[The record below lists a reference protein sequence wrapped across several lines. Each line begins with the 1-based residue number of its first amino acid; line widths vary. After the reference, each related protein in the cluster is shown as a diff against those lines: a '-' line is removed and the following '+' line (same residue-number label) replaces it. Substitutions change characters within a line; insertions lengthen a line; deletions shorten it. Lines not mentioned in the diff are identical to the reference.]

1 MNQRGFIFDM
11 NQSPNFFVH
20 FLSEL
25 DKSTP
30 VSGSSSMPSGVI
42 FLGKGV
48 KVDSGLSIV
57 GLTNILKIPKK
68 AIIT

>member
-1 MNQRGFIFDM
+1 MK
-11 NQSPNFFVH
+11 SY
-20 FLSEL
+20 LSEF

-48 KVDSGLSIV
+48 KVDSGLSTV
-57 GLTNILKIPKK
+57 GLINILKIPKR

>member
-1 MNQRGFIFDM
+1 MYHFTGFTCV
-11 NQSPNFFVH
+11 FFVH

-57 GLTNILKIPKK
+57 GLIKILKIPKR

>member
-1 MNQRGFIFDM
+1 MYIFYMNFGY
-11 NQSPNFFVH
+11 FVH
-20 FLSEL
+20 FLSVL

-48 KVDSGLSIV
+48 NVDSGLSIV
-57 GLTNILKIPKK
+57 GLINIL
-68 AIIT
+68 